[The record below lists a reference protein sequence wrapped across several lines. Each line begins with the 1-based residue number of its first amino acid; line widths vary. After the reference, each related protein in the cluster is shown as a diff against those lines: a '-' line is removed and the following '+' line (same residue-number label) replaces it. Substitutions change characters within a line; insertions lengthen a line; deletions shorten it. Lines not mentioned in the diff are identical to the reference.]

1 MPFSDP
7 QDIRKDL
14 YSVME
19 TLRTPTAPLEPAA
32 QRGLG
37 ERLVPIYNYVSA
49 QVEQRN
55 GLNLL
60 YAHSAL
66 DARQK
71 ERMLQ
76 EHAALEQHKAFVE
89 KSFDNAEKH
98 FKTVQLAGYAVFFT
112 VWGFTREWM
121 TPSTG
126 VIAALLMIAS
136 ASVFVVWEL
145 TKASVL
151 ASIIRNHATVSAS
164 GIEKYL
170 AKRSVHFSTRSRAM
184 SFFSSARLWVWW
196 ICVVPATGALAL
208 IVGSLVKHF
217 IASITA

>member
-1 MPFSDP
+1 MTLSDP
-7 QDIRKDL
+7 QEIRKDL

-19 TLRTPTAPLEPAA
+19 ALQTPTAPLEPAA

-37 ERLVPIYNYVSA
+37 ERLAPVYNYVSG
-49 QVEQRN
+49 QVEEPN

-60 YAHSAL
+60 HARSAL

-112 VWGFTREWM
+112 AWGFAREWM

-136 ASVFVVWEL
+136 ASVFVIWEL
-145 TKASVL
+145 TKSSVL
-151 ASIIRNHATVSAS
+151 ATVIHNHANVSGN
-164 GIEKYL
+164 GIEAYL
-170 AKRSVHFSTRSRAM
+170 AKRSAHFATRSRAM

-196 ICVVPATGALAL
+196 LCVVPATGALAL
-208 IVGSLVKHF
+208 VVGSLVKHL
-217 IASITA
+217 ITSITA